1 MFTYTSNID
10 KSQQKKYLNYSS
22 AYTTTNPTSI
32 LGYCKNSVLGAQ
44 NTQQQTQAP
53 SLAAVKSLEFAA
65 DNKNVEKIRGSV
77 HRST

>member
-1 MFTYTSNID
+1 MFIYTSNID

-44 NTQQQTQAP
+44 NTNFLQD
-53 SLAAVKSLEFAA
+53 FAA
-65 DNKNVEKIRGSV
+65 PDMIRRRNNTLFLHSV
-77 HRST
+77 NQ